1 MIGASSSR
9 AQHDAPAIMA
19 FLLSLMNPVSSSS
32 LLFLART
39 WLVQLHNVCTSHASR
54 PPAYVSQA
62 WQGGL
67 ASTAHPCELF
77 FHQAICTLKLS
88 LPMGSPSSHLPTKTS
103 NQYPRSPICRISKL
117 LTTPPL
123 LLTSRSN
130 DPIAEKTQRSSSI
143 YSPQMTSGGA
153 TCRMQSYAA
162 NAHGSAFCFTRA
174 CKVCSSGERKAP
186 GCLCLSVAGVP
197 PGLSLCSAG
206 KCVCPKMRQAQG
218 RSGSWA
224 AIVVVVVATFGGG

>member
-1 MIGASSSR
+1 
-9 AQHDAPAIMA
+9 MA

-32 LLFLART
+32 FLFLART
-39 WLVQLHNVCTSHASR
+39 WLVQLHNVCASHASR

-153 TCRMQSYAA
+153 ACRMQAMLQTHMALRSVSQGLARFA
-162 NAHGSAFCFTRA
+162 G
-174 CKVCSSGERKAP
+174 RKAQMP
-186 GCLCLSVAGVP
+186 LAGRCL
-197 PGLSLCSAG
+197 
-206 KCVCPKMRQAQG
+206 R
-218 RSGSWA
+218 
-224 AIVVVVVATFGGG
+224 

>member
-1 MIGASSSR
+1 
-9 AQHDAPAIMA
+9 MA

-153 TCRMQSYAA
+153 ACRMQAMLQTHMALRSVSQGLARFVAAASVKPLAVCVCRLRVCHLGCLFARPA
-162 NAHGSAFCFTRA
+162 NAF
-174 CKVCSSGERKAP
+174 
-186 GCLCLSVAGVP
+186 
-197 PGLSLCSAG
+197 
-206 KCVCPKMRQAQG
+206 AQ
-218 RSGSWA
+218 R
-224 AIVVVVVATFGGG
+224 